1 MASKKAKAPSL
12 EKIKQNIFEAKTEK
26 EKKMWTLILARLEGK
41 K

>member
-1 MASKKAKAPSL
+1 MVNKKVKAPSL

-26 EKKMWTLILARLEGK
+26 DKKMWTLILARLVGK